1 MLAGAATAVAFASS
15 ANAADLLKPADQIYS
30 SLLFNF
36 EGLLPLARK
45 PAVRHRLQLGRRRRR
60 LELRGDQRHHHGRRV
75 PGRRLFRSWR
85 HGIRRFGV
93 RSASAGSSPTTCCFT
108 GDLGL
113 GLVDTTPVYAIGGAA
128 EMGLS
133 NSTSVRGDLQ
143 FLGQWGASP
152 SATRATVG
160 LMAHEL
166 IGNAGLASRSASRSA
181 RVFCPSPRFVAVL
194 QHL

>member
-1 MLAGAATAVAFASS
+1 MKLTLSMLAGTAAAVAFASS

-30 SLLFNF
+30 SPLFNF
-36 EGLLPLARK
+36 EGLYVGAQAGGAWYGTGYSSGGVVVGSNFALTNGIILGGELQGDAYFGPGATAFDALAF
-45 PAVRHRLQLGRRRRR
+45 GRVGGFITDNV
-60 LELRGDQRHHHGRRV
+60 LL
-75 PGRRLFRSWR
+75 
-85 HGIRRFGV
+85 
-93 RSASAGSSPTTCCFT
+93 T

-133 NSTSVRGDLQ
+133 NSMSVRGDLQ

-160 LMAHEL
+160 LMWHM
-166 IGNAGLASRSASRSA
+166 N
-181 RVFCPSPRFVAVL
+181 
-194 QHL
+194 